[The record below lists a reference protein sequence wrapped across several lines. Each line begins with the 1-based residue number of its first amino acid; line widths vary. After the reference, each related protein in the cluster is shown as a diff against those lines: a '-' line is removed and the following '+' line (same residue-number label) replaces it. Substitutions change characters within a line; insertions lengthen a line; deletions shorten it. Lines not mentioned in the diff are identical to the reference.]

1 MLLLFLFP
9 FFFQFESVNFAKI
22 SGWWFLLSRYSRMKS
37 TLPFAFCHSV
47 VLHGQ
52 VVLFKLKRRV
62 FEVNDLCHSYGHSWT
77 NAKCLALANIFT
89 TTTEI
94 HVFYNLYRL
103 HMLHWQWVY
112 LIPSILNWTAKQH
125 SLLAKLCWLVPSLPS
140 YLGWLLEVRIL
151 KRDSDCISFLCV
163 YPIYGT
169 VTLLIGPLIAVLFG
183 LTAWGSNPQKGLR
196 LYFFSLCLS
205 YIWYR
210 QGSVIQLVRRDWN
223 ASYWNTILKLK
234 KKIA

>member
-1 MLLLFLFP
+1 MVGDFCYPVTLAWHLRYRFLSVI
-9 FFFQFESVNFAKI
+9 QF
-22 SGWWFLLSRYSRMKS
+22 
-37 TLPFAFCHSV
+37 

-62 FEVNDLCHSYGHSWT
+62 FEVNYLCHSYGHSST

-94 HVFYNLYRL
+94 HVFFNLYRL

-169 VTLLIGPLIAVLFG
+169 VRVPSSNLSVGIEMPLTETRSSSWKRRLLKIGL
-183 LTAWGSNPQKGLR
+183 N
-196 LYFFSLCLS
+196 
-205 YIWYR
+205 
-210 QGSVIQLVRRDWN
+210 
-223 ASYWNTILKLK
+223 ILKFSSK
-234 KKIA
+234 EMTIGKYS

>member
-1 MLLLFLFP
+1 MVGDFYYPVTLAWHLRYRFLSVI
-9 FFFQFESVNFAKI
+9 QF
-22 SGWWFLLSRYSRMKS
+22 
-37 TLPFAFCHSV
+37 

-62 FEVNDLCHSYGHSWT
+62 FEVNDLCHSYGHSST

-169 VTLLIGPLIAVLFG
+169 VRVPSSNLPVGIEMPLTETRSSSWKRRLLK
-183 LTAWGSNPQKGLR
+183 KGL
-196 LYFFSLCLS
+196 
-205 YIWYR
+205 
-210 QGSVIQLVRRDWN
+210 N
-223 ASYWNTILKLK
+223 ILKFSS
-234 KKIA
+234 

>member
-1 MLLLFLFP
+1 MVGDFYYPVTLAWHLRYRFLSVI
-9 FFFQFESVNFAKI
+9 QF
-22 SGWWFLLSRYSRMKS
+22 
-37 TLPFAFCHSV
+37 

-62 FEVNDLCHSYGHSWT
+62 FEVNDLCHSYGHSST

-94 HVFYNLYRL
+94 HIFYNLYRL
-103 HMLHWQWVY
+103 HILHWQWVY

-163 YPIYGT
+163 YPLYGT
-169 VTLLIGPLIAVLFG
+169 VSVPSSNLSVGIEMPLTETRSSSWKRRLLKKRSKYLEVFL
-183 LTAWGSNPQKGLR
+183 LR
-196 LYFFSLCLS
+196 NDN
-205 YIWYR
+205 WK
-210 QGSVIQLVRRDWN
+210 IQLTND
-223 ASYWNTILKLK
+223 
-234 KKIA
+234 

>member
-1 MLLLFLFP
+1 MVGDFYYPVTLAWHLRYRFLSVI
-9 FFFQFESVNFAKI
+9 QF
-22 SGWWFLLSRYSRMKS
+22 
-37 TLPFAFCHSV
+37 

-62 FEVNDLCHSYGHSWT
+62 FEVNDLCHSYGHSST

-94 HVFYNLYRL
+94 HIFYNLYRL
-103 HMLHWQWVY
+103 HILHWQWVY

-151 KRDSDCISFLCV
+151 KRDSDCISFLCL
-163 YPIYGT
+163 YPLYGT
-169 VTLLIGPLIAVLFG
+169 VSVPSSNLSVGIEMPLTETRSSSWKRRLLKKRSKYLEVFL
-183 LTAWGSNPQKGLR
+183 LR
-196 LYFFSLCLS
+196 NDN
-205 YIWYR
+205 WK
-210 QGSVIQLVRRDWN
+210 IQLTND
-223 ASYWNTILKLK
+223 
-234 KKIA
+234 

>member
-37 TLPFAFCHSV
+37 TLLFAFCHSV

-62 FEVNDLCHSYGHSWT
+62 FEVNDLCHSYGHSST

-169 VTLLIGPLIAVLFG
+169 VRVPSSNLSVGIEMPLTETRSSSWKRRLLK
-183 LTAWGSNPQKGLR
+183 KGL
-196 LYFFSLCLS
+196 
-205 YIWYR
+205 
-210 QGSVIQLVRRDWN
+210 N
-223 ASYWNTILKLK
+223 ILKFSSK
-234 KKIA
+234 EITIGKYS

>member
-169 VTLLIGPLIAVLFG
+169 VRVPSSNLSVGIEMPLTETRSSSWKRRLLK
-183 LTAWGSNPQKGLR
+183 KGL
-196 LYFFSLCLS
+196 
-205 YIWYR
+205 
-210 QGSVIQLVRRDWN
+210 N
-223 ASYWNTILKLK
+223 ILKFSSK
-234 KKIA
+234 EMTIGKYS

>member
-1 MLLLFLFP
+1 MVGDFYYPVTLAWHLRYRFLSVI
-9 FFFQFESVNFAKI
+9 QF
-22 SGWWFLLSRYSRMKS
+22 
-37 TLPFAFCHSV
+37 

-62 FEVNDLCHSYGHSWT
+62 FEVNDLCHSYGHSST

-163 YPIYGT
+163 YPIYGIVRVPSSNLSVGIEMPLT
-169 VTLLIGPLIAVLFG
+169 ETRSSSWKRRLLK
-183 LTAWGSNPQKGLR
+183 KGL
-196 LYFFSLCLS
+196 
-205 YIWYR
+205 
-210 QGSVIQLVRRDWN
+210 N
-223 ASYWNTILKLK
+223 ILKFSSK
-234 KKIA
+234 EMTIGKYS